1 MGRRVAVLLLGV
13 YVPRSTH
20 RKHDEKGAKN
30 AARRNKTVVVV
41 AQIFLRFCIP
51 QIVALCQQMIDWNLL
66 VQLCPLLLT
75 GCPGEVQRNLSDGT
89 QNTSYSG
96 EEYVKIDWGMKD
108 NITHV
113 KSFTTL

>member
-1 MGRRVAVLLLGV
+1 MNIMGRRVAVLLLGV

-51 QIVALCQQMIDWNLL
+51 QIVALCQQMID
-66 VQLCPLLLT
+66 
-75 GCPGEVQRNLSDGT
+75 RNLFANLRPVLLMSRPD
-89 QNTSYSG
+89 TS
-96 EEYVKIDWGMKD
+96 ERNVRA
-108 NITHV
+108 
-113 KSFTTL
+113 